1 MTGAIPLQLRGL
13 TALKRLAI
21 NDNPFT
27 GALPSTLTALRL
39 NMFWYD
45 ETDVCEP
52 GDAGFQAWLG
62 GIVQPE
68 TYRRHLWHANGC
80 GTVWDDQNRNGGQ
93 DVGEPPLPGLTVTL
107 TANAGSLLSI
117 AAGRQVVTDVSGQY
131 RFHLVSPGA
140 YTIAVS
146 GPGGYLPTAPGPVA
160 IVVPAEGDVTVPP
173 IGLARASAHV
183 YLPLIRR

>member
-1 MTGAIPLQLRGL
+1 
-13 TALKRLAI
+13 
-21 NDNPFT
+21 
-27 GALPSTLTALRL
+27 
-39 NMFWYD
+39 MFWYD

-52 GDAGFQAWLG
+52 GDAGFQPWLG
-62 GIVQPE
+62 GIAGLKRTAVICGTQ
-68 TYRRHLWHANGC
+68 TVG
-80 GTVWDDQNRNGGQ
+80 GTVWDDQNRNGVQ